1 MNKLYDF
8 LSINLGNKVTL
19 KYLKACAYSWRQDGE
34 DPKTVIEICV
44 VTG

>member
-19 KYLKACAYSWRQDGE
+19 KSLKACAYSWRQDGE
-34 DPKTVIEICV
+34 AQQGTEHYGDKQ
-44 VTG
+44 